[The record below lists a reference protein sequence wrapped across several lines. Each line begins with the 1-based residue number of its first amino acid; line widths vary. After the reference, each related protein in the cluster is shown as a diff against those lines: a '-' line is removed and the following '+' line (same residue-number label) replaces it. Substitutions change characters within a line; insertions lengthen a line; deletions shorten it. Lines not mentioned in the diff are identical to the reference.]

1 MRGGYGRFSISSR
14 LKLIQCTGEAHRRQ
28 RKAMVPA
35 FGLTTSREYLPRFIE
50 VIDKVSPSHKHPFRV
65 YMESELARW
74 NVERYLLERFR

>member
-1 MRGGYGRFSISSR
+1 
-14 LKLIQCTGEAHRRQ
+14 
-28 RKAMVPA
+28 MVPA

-50 VIDKVSPSHKHPFRV
+50 VIDKVSPSREHPFRV